1 MWLERRSLSR
11 ANEAASTKPPAMI
24 MMVADRMMPKT
35 LLIIGCDA
43 TVVGTLPEHRYPVP
57 TKS

>member
-43 TVVGTLPEHRYPVP
+43 TSTYLGRCL
-57 TKS
+57 